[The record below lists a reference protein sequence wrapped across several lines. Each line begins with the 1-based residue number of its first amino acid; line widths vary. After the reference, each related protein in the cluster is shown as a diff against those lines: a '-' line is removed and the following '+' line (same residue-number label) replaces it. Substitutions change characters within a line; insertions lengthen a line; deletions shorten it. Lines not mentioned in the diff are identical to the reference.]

1 MDYLFSP
8 WRYRY
13 VSEQHAAT
21 QEPGNCVLCAK
32 LVEGDDVNN
41 LILFRGRDNAVILNL
56 YPYTSGHLMILP
68 LAHVSR
74 LAAASAAARHEM
86 MELAVQAEEALQQ
99 EYRPDG
105 INLGMNL
112 GSAAGAG
119 IAGHLHLHVLPRWV
133 ADANFM
139 SVIGETRVL
148 PEDLG
153 RSFERLLPYFQPK

>member
-13 VSEQHAAT
+13 ISGQHAAT
-21 QEPGNCVLCAK
+21 KEPGGCVLCAK
-32 LVEGDDVNN
+32 LVEHDDVNN
-41 LILFRGRDNAVILNL
+41 LILFRGQENAVILNL
-56 YPYTSGHLMILP
+56 FPYTSGHLMILP
-68 LAHVSR
+68 LAHVAR
-74 LAAASAAARHEM
+74 LAECSMAARTEM
-86 MELAVQAEEALQQ
+86 MELATRAEDALQQ

-119 IAGHLHLHVLPRWV
+119 IAGHLHLHVLPRWI

-139 SVIGETRVL
+139 TVIGETRVL
-148 PEDLG
+148 PEVLS
-153 RSFERLLPYFQPK
+153 RSYERLQPYFQKS